1 MPHPTPRVLN
11 DGGDGEGDPRV
22 PVWRDYSA
30 MLPISTGAAAFWSLE
45 AGGCTHFES
54 NCDP

>member
-1 MPHPTPRVLN
+1 VLN